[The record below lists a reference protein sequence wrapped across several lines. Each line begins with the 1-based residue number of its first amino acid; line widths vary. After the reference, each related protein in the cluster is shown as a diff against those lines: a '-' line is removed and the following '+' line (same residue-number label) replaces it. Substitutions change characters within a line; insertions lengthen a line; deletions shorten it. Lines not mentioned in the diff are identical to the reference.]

1 MQATINETPSNLTSA
16 KRTRKDMYIFIFAVA
31 QICLFIVGLT
41 FCNIVHFSIEDHFG
55 EPTQSTVFFG
65 EEYAYSMSWML
76 LTSLTYIALTF
87 VHKRLSRQEPE
98 LLLSK
103 SRQALLNTLII
114 AGSCMTF
121 FYLIHTIY
129 SFFDGT
135 SDEYGLLRVFV
146 TLSVLTMGIGY
157 AWLESRSL
165 NFIQTSAYT
174 LILAIV
180 LIIANIAAVSLTI
193 HYASPKLIRMY
204 KRDVKKIQDVHD
216 IATSVKQYYD
226 NFNRL
231 PDSLKLLDDYG
242 LSRLLRSKVD
252 SASYTYSILTPQSFE
267 VCTVFE
273 SNSDV
278 AKRLGRNY
286 LPYFKYNFLKG
297 QQCEHFFVARN
308 SEGNVEIKSE
318 FSPNIYI
325 KIER

>member
-1 MQATINETPSNLTSA
+1 MQTAINETPSNLMTA
-16 KRTRKDMYIFIFAVA
+16 KRRPKDMYVFIFAIA

-41 FCNIVHFSIEDHFG
+41 FCNILHFAIEDHFG
-55 EPTQSTVFFG
+55 EPTQSTLFFG

-103 SRQALLNTLII
+103 SRQTFLNVLII
-114 AGSCMTF
+114 MGSCMTF
-121 FYLIHTIY
+121 FYLIHTVY

-135 SDEYGLLRVFV
+135 SDEYGLLRVLV

-174 LILAIV
+174 ILLSILLV
-180 LIIANIAAVSLTI
+180 IANIVAVSLTM

-204 KRDVKKIQDVHD
+204 KRDVKKIQDVHN
-216 IATSVKQYYD
+216 IATSVRDFYS

-231 PDSLKLLDDYG
+231 PDNLKLLDDYG
-242 LSRLLRSKVD
+242 LTSLLRSKAD
-252 SASYTYSILTPQSFE
+252 ASSYTYSILTQQSFQ
-267 VCTVFE
+267 VCTAFE
-273 SNSDV
+273 SNSDM
-278 AKRLGRNY
+278 AKRLNRNY

-308 SEGNVEIKSE
+308 STGNIQMKSE
-318 FSPNIYI
+318 FSQNIYI
-325 KIER
+325 KIEH